1 MNDPH
6 VVAAIKDGDIHL
18 WWLDLHACPGD
29 PSTLSDEE
37 TARAQRFRFAVH
49 RERFLA
55 AHAAV
60 RAILGRYLDIPPASI
75 RFTTAAGGKPA
86 LDAVAHG
93 PSSPA
98 FNLSHSGSHGAL
110 AIARSGSIG
119 VDLEVAKEDPRPE
132 NMLGLLA
139 PQERAAARHLDA
151 RQLSD
156 AFHIAWTRKEACL
169 KAIGCGFAVQP
180 QLIDV
185 GIEAGVRA
193 VALGP
198 VIATMPDAG
207 LAIDPRPVH
216 VLTLHSPSGI
226 PTSVARVGDPI
237 ARIQRFQ
244 YPTMAGQPLEAVSC

>member
-6 VVAAIKDGDIHL
+6 VAAAITDGDIHL

-37 TARAQRFRFAVH
+37 CARAQRLRFAVH

-60 RAILGRYLDIPPASI
+60 RAILGRYLDTPPASI
-75 RFTTAAGGKPA
+75 RFITAAGGKPA
-86 LDAVAHG
+86 LDAAVHG
-93 PSSPA
+93 RPPLA
-98 FNLSHSGSHGAL
+98 FNLSHSGSQGAL
-110 AIARSGSIG
+110 VIARSGSIG
-119 VDLEVAKEDPRPE
+119 VDLEVAKADPRPE

-139 PQERAAARHLDA
+139 PHESAAARHLEG

-169 KAIGCGFAVQP
+169 KAIGCGFAVRP

-185 GIEAGVRA
+185 GIDARA
-193 VALGP
+193 RTVALGP
-198 VIATMPDAG
+198 VIAAMPDAG
-207 LAIDPRPVH
+207 IAFDPRPVH
-216 VLTLHSPSGI
+216 VLTVHSPSGI

-237 ARIQRFQ
+237 ARIQSFQ
-244 YPTMAGQPLEAVSC
+244 YPTMLDQPLEAASC